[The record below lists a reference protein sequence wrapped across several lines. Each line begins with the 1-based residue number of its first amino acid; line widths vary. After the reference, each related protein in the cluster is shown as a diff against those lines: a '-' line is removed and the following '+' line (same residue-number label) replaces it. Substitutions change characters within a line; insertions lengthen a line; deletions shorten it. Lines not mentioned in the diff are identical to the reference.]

1 MSIFNRPRLTAP
13 ALSDGTTP
21 PTPRPPTHGRAWHEL
36 HDMCHKLGVDLD
48 HEHIEA
54 LTVQDFMRLAYAGGF
69 KACEGRLASPDV
81 ADGIAQALDNPG
93 SIVERAWPDEPV
105 ARWSVRAVQKVV
117 AYGVPK

>member
-1 MSIFNRPRLTAP
+1 MSIFNRPRPTP

-69 KACEGRLASPDV
+69 KACESRLASRDV
-81 ADGIAQALDNPG
+81 ADGIAQAIDDPG
-93 SIVERAWPDEPV
+93 SIVERDGSEPV
-105 ARWSVRAVQKVV
+105 PRWSVRAVQQVV